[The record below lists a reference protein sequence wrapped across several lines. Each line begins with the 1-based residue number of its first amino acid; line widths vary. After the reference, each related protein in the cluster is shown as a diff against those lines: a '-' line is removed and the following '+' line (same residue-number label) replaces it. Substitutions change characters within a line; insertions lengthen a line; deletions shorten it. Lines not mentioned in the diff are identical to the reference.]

1 MRPAFHHDLATARVA
16 DLHHHAAMERTVKA
30 ARRARRPQARYRTW
44 SGPGHGVTGLGRR
57 VLTLARGRR
66 PAPTR

>member
-1 MRPAFHHDLATARVA
+1 MRPTFHRDLATARVA
-16 DLHHHAAMERTVKA
+16 DLHHHAAREQTAKA
-30 ARRARRPQARYRTW
+30 AIGGRRRQPLQRTG
-44 SGPGHGVTGLGRR
+44 SVPDHTDTGLVRR